1 MAQQDK
7 TDFYWNGVLSG
18 AINNLY
24 YDLINVDVV
33 RVPYVTDNRNSSFF
47 LQTRRSYTTSKE
59 RTDFPTESHRDWDV
73 VDVQYLQEDKCNDS
87 TWTVYVL
94 LTDKLRNNIR
104 IHKASIINWCVQDFD
119 RNKTR
124 WRVFDIKGC
133 WAFKFFV
140 TDYVK
145 WKYLTPEEIKETIEW
160 KSPRGWDFLWI
171 QINKYEWGT
180 TVWYFSD
187 VNVED
192 WTEKFVPEGASE
204 EEDVIWYR
212 VWQYILVYESL
223 GGEQDGFSWQVRM
236 IIWIKNWRL
245 MVNAPWQW
253 FKTLSWEAWE
263 REIKWWNVSYRIFDD
278 WWEVV
283 WFTDGR
289 DVYIETWANE
299 VDAFTKVYN
308 QIGLTSTKII
318 SVASASDKIF
328 VLTDNWYIHYSNYS
342 GYDKFFI
349 QDDMYAWID
358 KTSIA
363 SYRDMIIAFW
373 KEHIW
378 VGIPDSNNKFFTLYN
393 QTQTIWL
400 WSRYSYGEYNWDM
413 LFVSNDKRLLALSVA
428 NNASKY
434 MLEYQDVWEFIN
446 SKLSTL
452 SYWDEVF
459 IWNAERWLR
468 IFLQTVNAPYVDVD
482 ADWRAKVKSPKQN
495 IMTRI
500 FKYDTLFKVWTED
513 LVTWILLQWV
523 KRGIYFWENWLYQ
536 RSRWHKDTRWD
547 INQHD
552 YEFHTH
558 ISAYLIENE
567 NNWLDNHPLLFNLA
581 KLNRLITT
589 LWPWVY
595 SHDSKL
601 RVTAYSKWIWSIYEF
616 SIDWDNNKRIWLI
629 TTKYSGEKFS
639 EEDEWDIKCMLS
651 TLQDSQKEYQPKCTE
666 EYLAEVQDLKQ
677 SSPWCES
684 YEELLTLDRWV
695 CIDDSLFQLAPTM
708 PLTTSL
714 WENQNYSTQ
723 IKIELIW
730 WVGDVVTFGGWLWE
744 LFIAPLFTT
753 GPDWEYQLQP
763 NTDC

>member
-1 MAQQDK
+1 MQQDK

-59 RTDFPTESHRDWDV
+59 WTDFPTESHRGWDV
-73 VDVQYLQEDKCNDS
+73 IDVEYLWENKCDES
-87 TWTVYVL
+87 TWTVYAL
-94 LTDKLRNNIR
+94 LTDKARTKIR
-104 IHKASIINWCVQDFD
+104 IHKAPIIDWCTGDFNRNRTNW
-119 RNKTR
+119 KI
-124 WRVFDIKGC
+124 FDIKGC

-145 WKYLTPEEIKETIEW
+145 WEYLLPWDIKETIEG
-160 KSPRGWDFLWI
+160 KTPSGDSYWI
-171 QINKYEWGT
+171 QINRYEWGT

-187 VNVED
+187 SNVEAG
-192 WTEKFVPEGASE
+192 TEKFVPEGTSE
-204 EEDVIWYR
+204 DEAVKWYR
-212 VWQYILVYESL
+212 IWQYILVYES
-223 GGEQDGFSWQVRM
+223 GQWGDDGFAWQVRM
-236 IIWIKNWRL
+236 ITWIKNWRL

-263 REIKWWNVSYRIFDD
+263 REVKWLNVQYKIFSE
-278 WWEVV
+278 WWDVI

-289 DVYIETWANE
+289 KIYIDAQTAESDNSITEVYDQA
-299 VDAFTKVYN
+299 
-308 QIGLTSTKII
+308 GLTSTKII
-318 SVASASDKIF
+318 SVASASDKLF
-328 VLTDNWYIHYSNYS
+328 VLTDNWYVHYSNYS
-342 GYDKFFI
+342 WYDKLFI

-373 KEHIW
+373 REHIW

-446 SKLSTL
+446 SKFSTL

-482 ADWRAKVKSPKQN
+482 ADWRAKAKSPKQN

-536 RSRWHKDTRWD
+536 RSRWYKDTRWD

-601 RVTAYSKWIWSIYEF
+601 RITSYSKWIWSVYEF
-616 SIDWDNNKRIWLI
+616 SIDWDNNKWIWLI

-730 WVGDVVTFGGWLWE
+730 WVGDIITFGGWLWE
-744 LFIAPLFTT
+744 LYVAPLFTT

>member
-59 RTDFPTESHRDWDV
+59 WTNFPSESHRGWDV
-73 VDVQYLQEDKCNDS
+73 IDVEYLWENRCDES

-94 LTDKLRNNIR
+94 LTDKARTKIR
-104 IHKASIINWCVQDFD
+104 IHKAPIIDWCTGDFNRNRTNW
-119 RNKTR
+119 KI
-124 WRVFDIKGC
+124 FDIKGC

-145 WKYLTPEEIKETIEW
+145 WEYLLPWDIKETIEG
-160 KSPRGWDFLWI
+160 KTPSGDSYWI
-171 QINKYEWGT
+171 QINRYEWGT

-187 VNVED
+187 SNVEAG
-192 WTEKFVPEGASE
+192 TEKFVPEGTSE
-204 EEDVIWYR
+204 DEAVKWYR
-212 VWQYILVYESL
+212 IWQYILVYES
-223 GGEQDGFSWQVRM
+223 GQWGDDGFAWQVRM
-236 IIWIKNWRL
+236 ITWIKNWRL

-253 FKTLSWEAWE
+253 FKTLSWEVWE
-263 REIKWWNVSYRIFDD
+263 REVKWLNVQYKIFSE
-278 WWEVV
+278 WWDVI

-289 DVYIETWANE
+289 KIYIDAQTAESDNSITEVYDQA
-299 VDAFTKVYN
+299 
-308 QIGLTSTKII
+308 GLTSTKII
-318 SVASASDKIF
+318 SVASASDKLFI
-328 VLTDNWYIHYSNYS
+328 LTDNWYVHYSNYS
-342 GYDKFFI
+342 WYDKLFI

-373 KEHIW
+373 REHIW

-446 SKLSTL
+446 SKFSTL

-468 IFLQTVNAPYVDVD
+468 IFLQTANAPYIDVA
-482 ADWRAKVKSPKQN
+482 ADWRAKAKSPKQN

-536 RSRWHKDTRWD
+536 RSRWYKDTRWD

-552 YEFHTH
+552 YEFHSY

-581 KLNRLITT
+581 KLNRLVTT

-601 RVTAYSKWIWSIYEF
+601 RVTAYSKWIWSVYEF
-616 SIDWDNNKRIWLI
+616 SIDWDNNKWVWLI

-730 WVGDVVTFGGWLWE
+730 WVGDIITFGGWLWE
-744 LFIAPLFTT
+744 LYVAPLFTT

>member
-18 AINNLY
+18 AVNNLY

-59 RTDFPTESHRDWDV
+59 WTNFPSESHRGWDV
-73 VDVQYLQEDKCNDS
+73 IDVEYLWENRCDES
-87 TWTVYVL
+87 TWTVYAL
-94 LTDKLRNNIR
+94 LTDKARTKIR
-104 IHKASIINWCVQDFD
+104 IHKAPIIDWCTGDFNRNRTNW
-119 RNKTR
+119 KI
-124 WRVFDIKGC
+124 FDIKGC

-145 WKYLTPEEIKETIEW
+145 WEYLLPWDIKETIEG
-160 KSPRGWDFLWI
+160 KTPSGDSYWI
-171 QINKYEWGT
+171 QINRYEWGT

-187 VNVED
+187 SNVEAG
-192 WTEKFVPEGASE
+192 TEKFVPEGTSE
-204 EEDVIWYR
+204 DEEVKWYR
-212 VWQYILVYESL
+212 IWQYILVYES
-223 GGEQDGFSWQVRM
+223 GQWGDDGFAWQVRM
-236 IIWIKNWRL
+236 ITWIKNWRL

-263 REIKWWNVSYRIFDD
+263 REVKWLNVQYKIFSE
-278 WWEVV
+278 WWDVI

-289 DVYIETWANE
+289 KIYIDSQTAESDNSITEVYDQA
-299 VDAFTKVYN
+299 
-308 QIGLTSTKII
+308 GLTSTKII
-318 SVASASDKIF
+318 SVASASDKLF
-328 VLTDNWYIHYSNYS
+328 VLTDNWYVHYSNYS
-342 GYDKFFI
+342 WYDKLFI

-373 KEHIW
+373 REHIW

-446 SKLSTL
+446 SKFSTL

-468 IFLQTVNAPYVDVD
+468 IFLQTANAPYIDVA
-482 ADWRAKVKSPKQN
+482 ADWRAKAKSPKQN

-536 RSRWHKDTRWD
+536 RSRWYKDTRWD

-552 YEFHTH
+552 YEFHSY

-581 KLNRLITT
+581 KLNRLVTT

-601 RVTAYSKWIWSIYEF
+601 RVTAYSKWIWSVYEF
-616 SIDWDNNKRIWLI
+616 SIDWDNNKWVWLI

-730 WVGDVVTFGGWLWE
+730 WVGDIITFGGWLWE
-744 LFIAPLFTT
+744 LYVAPLFTT

>member
-18 AINNLY
+18 AVNSLY

-47 LQTRRSYTTSKE
+47 LQTRRNYTTSKE
-59 RTDFPTESHRDWDV
+59 WTDFPTESHRGWDV
-73 VDVQYLQEDKCNDS
+73 IDVEYLWENKCDES
-87 TWTVYVL
+87 TWTVYAL
-94 LTDKLRNNIR
+94 LTDKARTKIR
-104 IHKASIINWCVQDFD
+104 IHKAPIIDWCTGAFNRNRTNW
-119 RNKTR
+119 KI
-124 WRVFDIKGC
+124 FDIKGC

-145 WKYLTPEEIKETIEW
+145 WEYLLPWEIKETIEG
-160 KSPRGWDFLWI
+160 KTPSDNSYWI

-187 VNVED
+187 SNIEAG
-192 WTEKFVPEGASE
+192 TEKFVPEGTSE
-204 EEDVIWYR
+204 DETVKWYR
-212 VWQYILVYESL
+212 IWQYILVYES
-223 GGEQDGFSWQVRM
+223 GQWENDGFAWQVRM
-236 IIWIKNWRL
+236 ITWIKNWRL

-253 FKTLSWEAWE
+253 FKTLSWEVWE
-263 REIKWWNVSYRIFDD
+263 REVKWLNVQYKIFSE
-278 WWEVV
+278 WWDVI

-289 DVYIETWANE
+289 KIYIDAQTAESDNSITEVYDQA
-299 VDAFTKVYN
+299 
-308 QIGLTSTKII
+308 GLTSTRII
-318 SVASASDKIF
+318 SVASASDKLF
-328 VLTDNWYIHYSNYS
+328 VLTDNWYVHYSNYS
-342 GYDKFFI
+342 WYDKLFI

-373 KEHIW
+373 REHIW

-446 SKLSTL
+446 SKFSTL

-468 IFLQTVNAPYVDVD
+468 IFLQTANAPYIDVA
-482 ADWRAKVKSPKQN
+482 ADWRAKAKSPKQN

-536 RSRWHKDTRWD
+536 RSRWYKDTRWD

-552 YEFHTH
+552 YEFHSY

-601 RVTAYSKWIWSIYEF
+601 RVTAYSKWIWSVYEF

-629 TTKYSGEKFS
+629 TTKYSGENFS

-677 SSPWCES
+677 SSPWCGS

-723 IKIELIW
+723 IKIELVW
-730 WVGDVVTFGGWLWE
+730 WVGDIITFGGWLWE
-744 LFIAPLFTT
+744 LYIAPLFTT

>member
-1 MAQQDK
+1 MQQDK

-47 LQTRRSYTTSKE
+47 LQTRRSYTTADERSK
-59 RTDFPTESHRDWDV
+59 TATESHKGWDV
-73 VDVQYLQEDKCNDS
+73 VDVEYLWENKCDES
-87 TWTVYVL
+87 TWTVYTL
-94 LTDKLRNNIR
+94 LADKARTKIR
-104 IHKASIINWCVQDFD
+104 IHKAPITDWCVGVFN
-119 RNKTR
+119 RNRTNWK
-124 WRVFDIKGC
+124 VFDIKGC

-145 WKYLTPEEIKETIEW
+145 WEYLLPWEIKETIEG
-160 KSPRGWDFLWI
+160 KTPSDNSYWI
-171 QINKYEWGT
+171 QINRYEWGT

-187 VNVED
+187 SNVEAG
-192 WTEKFVPEGASE
+192 TEKFVPEGASE
-204 EEDVIWYR
+204 DETVKWYR
-212 VWQYILVYESL
+212 IWQYILVYES
-223 GGEQDGFSWQVRM
+223 GQWENDGFAWQVRM
-236 IIWIKNWRL
+236 ITWIKNWRL

-263 REIKWWNVSYRIFDD
+263 REVKWWNVQYKIFSE
-278 WWEVV
+278 WWDVI

-289 DVYIETWANE
+289 KIYIDTQTAESDTSITEVYDQA
-299 VDAFTKVYN
+299 
-308 QIGLTSTKII
+308 GLTSTKII
-318 SVASASDKIF
+318 SVASASDKLF
-328 VLTDNWYIHYSNYS
+328 VLTDNWYVHYSDYS
-342 GYDKFFI
+342 WYDKLFI

-378 VGIPDSNNKFFTLYN
+378 VGIPDSNNRFFTLYN
-393 QTQTIWL
+393 QTQTIWI

-468 IFLQTVNAPYVDVD
+468 IFLQTANAPYIDVD
-482 ADWRAKVKSPKQN
+482 ADWRAKTKSPRQN

-513 LVTWILLQWV
+513 IVTWILLQWV
-523 KRGIYFWENWLYQ
+523 RRGIYFWENWLYQ
-536 RSRWHKDTRWD
+536 RSRWYEDTRWD
-547 INQHD
+547 MKEND
-552 YEFHTH
+552 FEFHSY
-558 ISAYLIENE
+558 ISAYMIENE
-567 NNWLDNHPLLFNLA
+567 NNWLDSHPLLFNLA

-601 RVTAYSKWIWSIYEF
+601 RITSYSKWIWSVYEF
-616 SIDWDNNKRIWLI
+616 SIDWDNNKWIWLI
-629 TTKYSGEKFS
+629 TTKYSEGTFS

-666 EYLAEVQDLKQ
+666 EYLAEIQDLKQ
-677 SSPWCES
+677 SSPWCGS
-684 YEELLTLDRWV
+684 YEELLTSDRWV

-708 PLTTSL
+708 PLTTNL